1 MGWKADATQKI
12 DESLRQAVVE
22 KLEAGTFGQ
31 KDLQDYFT
39 LFTQVANDLDETRD
53 EVDGFNRKF
62 QFNLGGYGPV
72 YLLIRDQTFEMGQG
86 EVQSPDITLEMEAS
100 LAAGIFTGQADATA
114 AYMNGQFKID
124 GNLPDAIKF
133 GALVELVFS
142 ELDIAPAGSPYAA
155 ARAVSDSPRGKGTAG
170 PGTRRVKF
178 GVIGAGS
185 AWGFHSAACAG
196 SPYLQFVAVYDKN
209 QKLAEKVAKRYKV
222 NTMEAYSDLGEF
234 LKSDIEAVLIMVP
247 HVYHADI
254 VSKVAA
260 AKKHILCEKPM
271 ATTLEDCDRMI
282 QAAKKAGVKLMI
294 AENHRFLPAH
304 QYVHDAIRK
313 GLIGD
318 VLLVRAYEGVNEIE
332 GMTAPDFWK
341 GDPIR
346 AGGGSFM
353 DMGAHKFATLQW
365 VLEDEV
371 ESVTALLAKQ
381 ATNLPEK
388 AEDNALSMLR
398 FSGGAVGEVVVSFTQ
413 MTPPFNSME
422 IHGTRGTIL
431 ENHMW
436 DRPVRVFSSHDDMG
450 ENKNQWFEPEI
461 EHAPFPL
468 YYNISARNEDEY
480 FAQCILENKD
490 PEFTPEQA
498 KSAIAAV
505 LMGYLSAETGKAASR
520 DDLSAVAKTA
530 GTKSIL
536 EALADHI
543 PVNKQLPEVK
553 RMNPIGFS
561 RPRIRQIMDKRDL
574 DILIVTSPVN
584 VFYASGMPTLHA
596 SPNPILFALS
606 NQYPTVAMVNRD
618 GDCAL
623 FNWALFQSVDRF
635 SWIADHRGTIGLKET
650 CRAITAKIKKWGM
663 EGKRIGMESLA
674 PKYILDHLLRQKASP
689 EIVTADDVLLDMR
702 LVKSDEEIR
711 RIEIATRITERAI
724 TACMK
729 AAKEG
734 MTDNDFLK
742 LARKT
747 MIDEGAEVWDHLT
760 LSIGDSDPEA
770 PGIGTVLKKGD
781 IARFDFG
788 AVYQGYVADVNRHVV
803 LGPVPKGAAE
813 SIDRLI
819 MLQEYYEQRVKPG
832 VNIKELNAEASAFYL
847 SKRQQGMTF
856 AVGHSIGLECE
867 EQHLFGPLS
876 VLDRPF
882 EQNMVFEIEAW
893 EPYETTLIGV
903 EDCYVVT
910 ADGCRKITTLDKHI
924 ISV

>member
-1 MGWKADATQKI
+1 
-12 DESLRQAVVE
+12 
-22 KLEAGTFGQ
+22 
-31 KDLQDYFT
+31 
-39 LFTQVANDLDETRD
+39 
-53 EVDGFNRKF
+53 
-62 QFNLGGYGPV
+62 
-72 YLLIRDQTFEMGQG
+72 
-86 EVQSPDITLEMEAS
+86 
-100 LAAGIFTGQADATA
+100 
-114 AYMNGQFKID
+114 
-124 GNLPDAIKF
+124 
-133 GALVELVFS
+133 
-142 ELDIAPAGSPYAA
+142 
-155 ARAVSDSPRGKGTAG
+155 
-170 PGTRRVKF
+170 
-178 GVIGAGS
+178 
-185 AWGFHSAACAG
+185 
-196 SPYLQFVAVYDKN
+196 
-209 QKLAEKVAKRYKV
+209 
-222 NTMEAYSDLGEF
+222 
-234 LKSDIEAVLIMVP
+234 
-247 HVYHADI
+247 
-254 VSKVAA
+254 
-260 AKKHILCEKPM
+260 
-271 ATTLEDCDRMI
+271 
-282 QAAKKAGVKLMI
+282 
-294 AENHRFLPAH
+294 
-304 QYVHDAIRK
+304 
-313 GLIGD
+313 
-318 VLLVRAYEGVNEIE
+318 
-332 GMTAPDFWK
+332 
-341 GDPIR
+341 
-346 AGGGSFM
+346 
-353 DMGAHKFATLQW
+353 
-365 VLEDEV
+365 
-371 ESVTALLAKQ
+371 
-381 ATNLPEK
+381 
-388 AEDNALSMLR
+388 
-398 FSGGAVGEVVVSFTQ
+398 
-413 MTPPFNSME
+413 
-422 IHGTRGTIL
+422 
-431 ENHMW
+431 
-436 DRPVRVFSSHDDMG
+436 
-450 ENKNQWFEPEI
+450 
-461 EHAPFPL
+461 
-468 YYNISARNEDEY
+468 
-480 FAQCILENKD
+480 
-490 PEFTPEQA
+490 
-498 KSAIAAV
+498 
-505 LMGYLSAETGKAASR
+505 MGYLSAETGKAASR
-520 DDLSAVAKTA
+520 DDLSAVANTE

-561 RPRIRQIMDKRDL
+561 RPRIREILDKRDL

-674 PKYILDHLLRQKASP
+674 PKYILDHLLRQKTSP

-702 LVKSDEEIR
+702 LVKTDEEIR
-711 RIEIATRITERAI
+711 RIEIATRITEKAI

-770 PGIGTVLKKGD
+770 PGVGTVLKKGD

-803 LGPVPKGAAE
+803 LGPVPRGAAE